1 MKTMLRWKKT
11 LLLKKD
17 WKKTNP
23 LRRVSEVRDRMFM
36 CKGANWQVVSFYSLI
51 LPTALFST

>member
-1 MKTMLRWKKT
+1 MLRWKKT

-36 CKGANWQVVSFYSLI
+36 CKGAN
-51 LPTALFST
+51 